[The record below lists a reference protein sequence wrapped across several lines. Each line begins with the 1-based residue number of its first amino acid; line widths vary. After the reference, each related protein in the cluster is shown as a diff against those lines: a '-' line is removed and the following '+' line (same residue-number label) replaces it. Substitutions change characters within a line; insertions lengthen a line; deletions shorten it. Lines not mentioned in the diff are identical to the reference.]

1 MDDGPNRQ
9 AETTE
14 SHGADTILTTPQDPQ
29 RLAWV
34 EQLAQASIREN
45 AAAIA
50 GLNQ

>member
-1 MDDGPNRQ
+1 MEEHAAPDAQSP
-9 AETTE
+9 E

-34 EQLAQASIREN
+34 EHLALASIREN
-45 AAAIA
+45 ASAIE